1 MATDSKIIE
10 GTYITEEDILPPTKP
25 AIITP
30 DQLIAQCMADGGDPD
45 RMAKYLDLKI
55 RWDAYNSKIAFDN
68 ALEKFRHSEVIV
80 KATKQ
85 VSIATKGGDDITY
98 WHAELDKASD
108 TVEEAL
114 KKFGIT
120 HTWKP
125 GISVDGKPTMA
136 LVLRGFGHT
145 EEMGAIIGPPD
156 TSGSK
161 NAMQAVGSTMKYQA
175 RYVML
180 YSLGIVPKGPDDDGR
195 AATGGLAERAIEEFC
210 MKIKD
215 SSSIPEGLAA
225 FQEGWKAADNVND
238 KLARDRIRKVW
249 ESRKK
254 EFYVQ
259 KQHTENLG

>member
-1 MATDSKIIE
+1 M
-10 GTYITEEDILPPTKP
+10 GTSQLEEKQPELIPANDPNWKP
-25 AIITP
+25 KAIVTP
-30 DQLIAQCMADGGDPD
+30 DQLIAECAANGADPD
-45 RMAKYLDLKI
+45 RMAKLLDLKI
-55 RWDAYNSKIAFDN
+55 RWDAYNAKVQFDE
-68 ALEKFRHSEVIV
+68 ALEKFRHSEVVV

-108 TVEEAL
+108 IVADAL
-114 KKFGIT
+114 KAYGIT

-125 GISVDGKPTMA
+125 GIGPDGKPTMA
-136 LVLRGFGHT
+136 LVLRAFGHT
-145 EEMGAIIGPPD
+145 EEMGAMIGPPD
-156 TSGSK
+156 NSGSK

-175 RYVML
+175 RYVLL

-195 AATGGLAERAIEEFC
+195 AATGGLAERAIEEYC

-215 SSSIPEGLAA
+215 STSVKEGLMA

-249 ESRKK
+249 EEQKKFFAARGDHDRK
-254 EFYVQ
+254 
-259 KQHTENLG
+259 

>member
-1 MATDSKIIE
+1 MADQGLLISD
-10 GTYITEEDILPPTKP
+10 EDDANWRPKQP
-25 AIITP
+25 ITP
-30 DQLIAQCMADGGDPD
+30 DQLIEQCAREGADPD

-55 RWDAYNSKIAFDN
+55 RWDAYNAKIQFDN
-68 ALEKFRHSEVIV
+68 ALEKFRHDEVVV

-108 TVEEAL
+108 IVEAAL
-114 KKFGIT
+114 RKVGIT

-125 GISVDGKPTMA
+125 GIGPDGKPTMA
-136 LVLRGFGHT
+136 LVLRGFNHT
-145 EEMGAIIGPPD
+145 EIMGEMIGPPD

-195 AATGGLAERAIEEFC
+195 AATGGLADRAIEEFC

-215 SSSIPEGLAA
+215 AADVQEGLKA
-225 FQEGWKAADNVND
+225 FKEGWKAADDVND
-238 KLARDRIRKVW
+238 KQARDCIRKVW
-249 ESRKK
+249 EEKK
-254 EFYVQ
+254 KFFAARGDYD
-259 KQHTENLG
+259 KR

>member
-1 MATDSKIIE
+1 MATDSKIID
-10 GTYITEEDILPPTKP
+10 GTYITDDDILPPNKP
-25 AIITP
+25 AVITP
-30 DQLIAQCMADGGDPD
+30 DQLIAQCMAEGGDPD

-55 RWDAYNSKIAFDN
+55 RWDGYNAKLNFDA

-85 VSIATKGGDDITY
+85 VSIATKGGDGITY

-108 TVEEAL
+108 IVEEAL
-114 KKFGIT
+114 KRFGIT

-125 GISVDGKPTMA
+125 GIGIDGKPTMA

-145 EEMGAIIGPPD
+145 EEMGAMIGPPD

-195 AATGGLAERAIEEFC
+195 AATGGLAEKAIEDFC
-210 MKIKD
+210 TKIKD
-215 SSSIPEGLAA
+215 SSGIPEGLKA
-225 FQEGWKAADNVND
+225 FQEGWQAADNVND
-238 KLARDRIRKVW
+238 KQARDRIRKVW
-249 ESRKK
+249 EEKK
-254 EFYVQ
+254 KFFAARGD
-259 KQHTENLG
+259 HAR

>member
-1 MATDSKIIE
+1 MATEPKILE
-10 GTYITEEDILPPTKP
+10 GTYITEEDILPSAKP

-30 DQLIAQCMADGGDPD
+30 DQLIAKCMAEGGDPD
-45 RMAKYLDLKI
+45 LLAKYLDLKI
-55 RWDAYNSKIAFDN
+55 RWDAYNAKLKFDD
-68 ALEKFRHSEVIV
+68 ALERFRHSEVVV

-85 VSIATKGGDDITY
+85 VAIATKGGDDIVY
-98 WHAELDKASD
+98 WHAELDKA
-108 TVEEAL
+108 TEIVEEAL
-114 KKFGIT
+114 KKFSIT

-145 EEMGAIIGPPD
+145 EVMGEMIGPPD

-180 YSLGIVPKGPDDDGR
+180 YSLGIVPEGPDDDGR

-215 SSSIPEGLAA
+215 SSDIPEGLKA
-225 FQEGWKAADNVND
+225 FQEGWKAADNLND

-249 ESRKK
+249 EEKK
-254 EFYVQ
+254 KFFAARGD
-259 KQHTENLG
+259 HAR